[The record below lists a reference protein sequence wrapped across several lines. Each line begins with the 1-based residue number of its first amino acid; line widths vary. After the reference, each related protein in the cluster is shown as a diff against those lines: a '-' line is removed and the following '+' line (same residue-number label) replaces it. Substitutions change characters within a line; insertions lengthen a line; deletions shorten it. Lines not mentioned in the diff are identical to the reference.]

1 MALLNVSGS
10 VGSMLAGRVS
20 QRSELIFAFAMLGC
34 LQLAMIGLVVFI
46 NGKTTTEIVDENG
59 QMTGLNGS

>member
-1 MALLNVSGS
+1 
-10 VGSMLAGRVS
+10 
-20 QRSELIFAFAMLGC
+20 LIFAFAMLGC

-46 NGKTTTEIVDENG
+46 NGKSPTEVVDENE